1 MSTHRL
7 STTGPGLLAD
17 RTALATLTW
26 LNAADMRSAFGI
38 DRRLPCSGLADLLF
52 ALPARAFARQVLTLD
67 AIVGRDG
74 LQAGGAWI
82 CGQLSRGVELRGE
95 PPPLS
100 GPLLVVANHPGLLDA
115 AALFAS
121 IPRNDLRVLAIA
133 RPFLQALPHIAERL
147 FAVGDT
153 PAARTSAVR
162 AAVRHLRAGGALL
175 SFPAGQIEP
184 DPLSLPG
191 AEATLASWSQS
202 IDLIARLAGEVT
214 VVPAIVAGV
223 LTPAAVHHPLT
234 RLRRTPADRRW
245 LAAILQLMLPR
256 LQRTTVRVQF
266 GRPIAATGAP
276 LSAAV
281 ATEAR
286 RLLSEVTR
294 P

>member
-7 STTGPGLLAD
+7 PTIGPGPLAD

-26 LNAADMRSAFGI
+26 LNAADIRSAFGI

-52 ALPARAFARQVLTLD
+52 TLPARAFARQVLTLD

-95 PPPLS
+95 PPPRS

-121 IPRNDLRVLAIA
+121 IPRDDLRVLAVA

-147 FAVGDT
+147 FAVGAT

-191 AEATLASWSQS
+191 AETTLASWSQS

-223 LTPAAVHHPLT
+223 LTPAAVRHPLT
-234 RLRRTPADRRW
+234 RLRRAPADRRW

-266 GRPIAATGAP
+266 GRPIATTGAP

>member
-1 MSTHRL
+1 MSTHSL
-7 STTGPGLLAD
+7 PTTGPGPLAD
-17 RTALATLTW
+17 RAALAALTW
-26 LNAADMRSAFGI
+26 LNAADIRSAFGI
-38 DRRLPCSGLADLLF
+38 DPRMPCSGLADLLF

-95 PPPLS
+95 PPPVN

-121 IPRNDLRVLAIA
+121 IPRDDLRVLAIT
-133 RPFLQALPHIAERL
+133 RPFLQALPHIAGRL

-214 VVPAIVAGV
+214 VMPAIVAGV
-223 LTPAAVHHPLT
+223 LTPAAVRHPLT

-276 LSAAV
+276 VSAAV
-281 ATEAR
+281 AAEAR
-286 RLLSEVTR
+286 RLIHEVTR